1 MAIEWDVL
9 IVEMTLLAGIIYGA
23 VYLELWHYKRTQIN
37 QEKQATKKIIVF
49 ILSDLEKKLAFIH
62 ESIQY
67 NDFKPFFT
75 NMWDAVILTNK
86 QTLLSFE
93 MFESLQATYSWMKYY
108 NTELETK
115 KQQNEETL
123 KELLDDVKKSI
134 DQSLGLL
141 REAKIT

>member
-75 NMWDAVILTNK
+75 NMW
-86 QTLLSFE
+86 
-93 MFESLQATYSWMKYY
+93 
-108 NTELETK
+108 
-115 KQQNEETL
+115 
-123 KELLDDVKKSI
+123 
-134 DQSLGLL
+134 
-141 REAKIT
+141 

>member
-1 MAIEWDVL
+1 
-9 IVEMTLLAGIIYGA
+9 
-23 VYLELWHYKRTQIN
+23 N